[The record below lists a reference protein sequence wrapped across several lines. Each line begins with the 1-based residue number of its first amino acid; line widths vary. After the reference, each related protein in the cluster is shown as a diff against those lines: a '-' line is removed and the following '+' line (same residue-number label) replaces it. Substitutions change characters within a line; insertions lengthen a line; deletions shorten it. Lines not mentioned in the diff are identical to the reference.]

1 MYELAH
7 RGLSKSYP
15 ENTMLAF
22 TRALEAGFDG
32 IETDVQMTRDGV
44 LVLCHDEKINRTS
57 TGKGYLKDY
66 TYQQLLQYNF
76 NYKFDTQV
84 TIPTLDELL
93 ELIAGTHKILNL
105 EIKDTKSEGIERAIA
120 LAVKQHH
127 LEDQVVFSSVS
138 LESLIKIRRFL
149 PASYVAL
156 IVSGRYKK
164 RRLDPVTFHLDGIH
178 VKYSKLNEKELQYF
192 KEHHI
197 AVGAWTITREKD
209 FQFFRSHDIL
219 FVFTNEKM
227 K

>member
-7 RGLSKSYP
+7 RGLSKRYP

-22 TRALEAGFDG
+22 KRALEAGFDG

-84 TIPTLDELL
+84 TILTLDELL

-105 EIKDTKSEGIERAIA
+105 EIKDTESEGIERAIA

-156 IVSGRYKK
+156 IVSGHYKK

-209 FQFFRSHDIL
+209 FQFFKSHDIL
-219 FVFTNEKM
+219 FVFTNEKI

>member
-76 NYKFDTQV
+76 NYKFDTRV

-197 AVGAWTITREKD
+197 AVGAWTVTREKD